1 MSVEMTEPDI
11 LSLAVNVA
19 QNDGSL
25 DENHSAAVRVM
36 LGEVLAQI
44 LKANRRAV
52 VKRLVE
58 RGRWSSCRVRP
69 ETTPFGV
76 DRYRRAD
83 TLASDPRTPL
93 G

>member
-52 VKRLVE
+52 VKRLAE
-58 RGRWSSCRVRP
+58 RGRWSSCR
-69 ETTPFGV
+69 
-76 DRYRRAD
+76 
-83 TLASDPRTPL
+83 
-93 G
+93 